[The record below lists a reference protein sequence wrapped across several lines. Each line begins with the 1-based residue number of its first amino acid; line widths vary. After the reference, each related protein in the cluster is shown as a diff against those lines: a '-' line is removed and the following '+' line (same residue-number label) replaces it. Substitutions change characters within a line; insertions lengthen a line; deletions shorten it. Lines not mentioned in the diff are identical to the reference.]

1 MTKEHQAEMTNQTL
15 LVQGDSLYLA
25 GAPARQELSTRLT
38 EATFDFDLNG
48 LDEFTKS
55 PTFLQADTDEAKLKK
70 LVDLRKFTGSLAH
83 KILKL
88 QSANFVHFE
97 TTTPLSEQIQSCTE
111 KLNNF
116 GLVDGS
122 TYNIDEIRGEIQSL
136 QSLTENIETQ
146 YDDVKET
153 INSQIDLLNALSPL
167 ERYIDSIK
175 YVAGYSKKI
184 KAMYDQAV
192 KLEKIEENTQ
202 WDTIRGSLVY
212 IDVRKGVLGGLTPP
226 PET

>member
-83 KILKL
+83 KILML

-97 TTTPLSEQIQSCTE
+97 TTTPLAEQIQACTE

-116 GLVDGS
+116 GLVDES
-122 TYNIDEIRGEIQSL
+122 TYNVNEF
-136 QSLTENIETQ
+136 N
-146 YDDVKET
+146 
-153 INSQIDLLNALSPL
+153 P
-167 ERYIDSIK
+167 IK
-175 YVAGYSKKI
+175 PAPF
-184 KAMYDQAV
+184 A
-192 KLEKIEENTQ
+192 
-202 WDTIRGSLVY
+202 
-212 IDVRKGVLGGLTPP
+212 
-226 PET
+226 